1 MRLRQRVI
9 TLLML
14 SGLALAACGTGGS
27 GQQSTTSGT
36 KHGDTLTVAIGID
49 PDTLDPA
56 AQTTTTAA
64 QIVDMMAETLVTMDS
79 TGKLQPLL
87 ATTWQQ
93 ASDGMSWTFTLR
105 SGVKFSDGTP
115 FNAAAVKFNFDRLL
129 SPTTFKSQPGVLGGK
144 TGIDHVVA
152 VDDTHVQ
159 FFLKSQFSPFA
170 AALTQTNSAIISPA
184 SVNVAP
190 NKPEVITQ
198 PVGTGP
204 YVFKER
210 VASDHITMTANKNY
224 WGTTKANYDTQVYK
238 IVPEAASRE
247 ALVKSGGA
255 DVVVAPPANDLPA
268 LQNDP
273 SVHVILGPS
282 DRTIQIVI
290 NTQDATQPLLQK
302 PEVRQA
308 LNYAIDKNAII
319 KTVMFGAATPLSG
332 PMANSVFGYCQTGNY
347 NYDPNKAKSMLQAAG
362 ASGMSVKLVSPTGRY
377 VQDIQVANAVAGYL
391 RDVGLKVDGPGTV
404 DWPTYVATYA
414 SVPPALAKTDLHLLG
429 WAPAY
434 LDASQS
440 LQQFYSTQIPPAG
453 LESSYYK
460 NPQVDALIAKGNS
473 GTDQNQRAQ
482 DYCNAAKMVWSDAP
496 WIFLYNQ
503 KYPFVTTS
511 KVTGVTGLPNE
522 KFVTTW
528 ASPK

>member
-14 SGLALAACGTGGS
+14 SGLALAACGTGG
-27 GQQSTTSGT
+27 GQQSSSSGP
-36 KHGDTLTVAIGID
+36 KHGDTLRVAIGID

-64 QIVDMMAETLVTMDS
+64 QIVDMMAETLVTLDS
-79 TGKLQPLL
+79 SGKLQPLL
-87 ATTWQQ
+87 ATKWDQ

-115 FNAAAVKFNFDRLL
+115 FNAAAVKFSIDRLL

-159 FFLKSQFSPFA
+159 FFLKTKFSPFA
-170 AALTQTNSAIISPA
+170 AALSQTNAAIISPA

-190 NKPEVITQ
+190 NKPEVVTQ

-210 VASDHITMTANKNY
+210 VASDHITMTANPNY
-224 WGTTKANYDTQVYK
+224 WGTKANFDTQTYK

-255 DVVVAPPANDLPA
+255 DIIALPPANDLPA

-273 SVHVILGPS
+273 SVHVVLGPS

-290 NTQDATQPLLQK
+290 NTQDSTQPLLQK

-308 LNYAIDKNAII
+308 LNYAIDKSAII

-332 PMANSVFGYCQTGNY
+332 PMASTLFGYCATGSY
-347 NYDPNKAKSMLQAAG
+347 NYDANKAKSMLQSAG
-362 ASGMSVKLVSPTGRY
+362 AAGMSVKLVSPTGRY

-391 RDVGLKVDGPGTV
+391 RDVGLKVDGPGTT

-414 SVPPALAKTDLHLLG
+414 NVPPSQAKTDLHLLG
-429 WAPAY
+429 WAPSY
-434 LDASQS
+434 LDAQ
-440 LQQFYSTQIPPAG
+440 QGFEQFYSPRTPPGG

-460 NPQVDALIAKGNS
+460 NPQVDALVEKANS

-482 DYCNAAKMVWSDAP
+482 DYCSAAKMVWNDAP

-503 KYPFVTTS
+503 KYPYVTTS
-511 KVTGVTGLPNE
+511 KITNVPGLPNE

>member
-1 MRLRQRVI
+1 MRLRRRVI

-14 SGLALAACGTGGS
+14 SGLALAACGTGS
-27 GQQSTTSGT
+27 GQSSSTSGP
-36 KHGDTLTVAIGID
+36 KHGNTLTVAIGID

-64 QIVDMMAETLVTMDS
+64 QIVDMMAETLVTLDQN
-79 TGKLQPLL
+79 GKIQPLL
-87 ATTWQQ
+87 ATKWT
-93 ASDGMSWTFTLR
+93 SSTDGLNWTFTLR
-105 SGVKFSDGTP
+105 TGIKFSDGTP
-115 FNAAAVKFNFDRLL
+115 FNAQAVKFSIDRLL

-159 FFLKSQFSPFA
+159 FFLKTPFA
-170 AALTQTNSAIISPA
+170 AFVSALTQTNAAIISPA

-204 YVFKER
+204 YIFKER
-210 VASDHITMTANKNY
+210 LASDHITMVANKNY
-224 WGTTKANYDTQVYK
+224 WGIKPNYDTQTFK

-247 ALVKSGGA
+247 ALIKSGGA
-255 DVVVAPPANDLPA
+255 DIIATPPANDIPA
-268 LQNDP
+268 LQADNTLK
-273 SVHVILGPS
+273 VLLGAD
-282 DRTIQIVI
+282 DRTVQIII
-290 NTQDATQPLLQK
+290 NTQDSTQPLLQK

-308 LNYAIDKNAII
+308 LNYAIDKTAII
-319 KTVMFGAATPLSG
+319 KTVMFGAATPVNA
-332 PMANSVFGYCQTGNY
+332 PMANTLFGYCQTGNY
-347 NYDPNKAKSMLQAAG
+347 NYDPTKAKSMLQAAG
-362 ASGMSVKLVSPTGRY
+362 AAGMSVKLVSPTGRY

-391 RDVGLKVDGPGTV
+391 RDVGLKVDGPGTT

-414 SVPPALAKTDLHLLG
+414 DVPAASAKTDLSLLG

-434 LDASQS
+434 MDASQG
-440 LQQFYSTQIPPAG
+440 LQQFYSTQAPPAG

-460 NPQVDALIAKGNS
+460 NPQVDALIAQGNS
-473 GTDQNQRAQ
+473 STDQNARAQ
-482 DYCNAAKMVWSDAP
+482 AYCSAAKTVWNDAP

-503 KYPFVTTS
+503 KNPVVTTS
-511 KVTGVTGLPNE
+511 KITGVTGLPNE
-522 KFVTTW
+522 KFVTSW